1 MIQMLAQQDKA
12 VAQLLGILK
21 ENKRTPELDLMN
33 SLILLVSEMERQ
45 LDRALNELDT
55 LKNQIDNMPD
65 D

>member
-1 MIQMLAQQDKA
+1 MLAQQDKA